1 MHTREESANGRAARP
16 AHSVSNSGLDHLRAT
31 TFLIADWVKRCASA
45 KFWAACNVGAARLI
59 SVATRDAAATACM
72 TGFAAGIRKALIIED
87 GRLLPGGGI
96 FKSVKSSQV
105 STPFHHCWPTYL
117 SISRLL

>member
-1 MHTREESANGRAARP
+1 MVAPRDPR

-59 SVATRDAAATACM
+59 SVATRDAAATACI
-72 TGFAAGIRKALIIED
+72 TGFATRGIRIALIE
-87 GRLLPGGGI
+87 GRSGRQGNL
-96 FKSVKSSQV
+96 
-105 STPFHHCWPTYL
+105 
-117 SISRLL
+117 

>member
-59 SVATRDAAATACM
+59 SVATRDAAATACI
-72 TGFAAGIRKALIIED
+72 TGFATGIRLALITSKD
-87 GRLLPGGGI
+87 GQDGQGI
-96 FKSVKSSQV
+96 F
-105 STPFHHCWPTYL
+105 
-117 SISRLL
+117 